1 MRIIFLIGQSN
12 TGKDTVL
19 SLLLKE
25 LTYLKR
31 YVYNTTRPM
40 REGEKNGV
48 TYNFKTYDGFQK
60 DFELG
65 KVIEYRKYEMADGN
79 TVVYYTPVIKPDD
92 NIYLL
97 TGTVAMCKSCI
108 KYYGSDIVVPIMLQV
123 SDRER
128 LMRGIL
134 REDKNKGDY
143 KEVARRFYDEF
154 TEYND
159 ENINS
164 IENLIKV
171 ENVDLKV
178 CVNEL
183 KEIIESSV

>member
-1 MRIIFLIGQSN
+1 MRVIFLIGQSN
-12 TGKDTVL
+12 TGKDTIMN
-19 SLLLKE
+19 LLLKE
-25 LTYLKR
+25 LTYLKG

-40 REGEKNGV
+40 REGEENGV
-48 TYNFKTYDGFQK
+48 TYNFKTYEEFQR
-60 DFELG
+60 DLELEE
-65 KVIEYRKYEMADGN
+65 VIEYREYKMADGN
-79 TVVYYTPVIKPDD
+79 IVVYYTPAIKPDD

-97 TGTVAMCKSCI
+97 TGTVNMCKSCI

-134 REDKNKGDY
+134 REDKNKRDY

-154 TEYND
+154 NEYND

-164 IENLIKV
+164 IENLRRV
-171 ENVDLKV
+171 ENVDLED

-183 KEIIESSV
+183 KQIIESYV

>member
-1 MRIIFLIGQSN
+1 MRVIFLIGQSN
-12 TGKDTVL
+12 TGKDTIQN
-19 SLLLKE
+19 LLLDE
-25 LTYLKR
+25 VSYLRR

-40 REGEKNGV
+40 REGEKNGI
-48 TYNFKTYDGFQK
+48 TYNFKTYEDFQR
-60 DFELG
+60 DLELR
-65 KVIEYRKYEMADGN
+65 KVIEYRKYKMADGN
-79 TVVYYTPVIKPDD
+79 IVVYYTPAIKPDD

-97 TGTVAMCKSCI
+97 TGTVVMCKSCI
-108 KYYGSDIVVPIMLQV
+108 EYYGSDIVLPIMLQV

-154 TEYND
+154 TEYSD

-164 IENLIKV
+164 IENIIKV
-171 ENVDLKV
+171 ENIDIRV
-178 CVNEL
+178 CVDEI
-183 KEIIESSV
+183 KKIIESCI

>member
-1 MRIIFLIGQSN
+1 MRVIFLIGQSN
-12 TGKDTVL
+12 TGKDTIMN
-19 SLLLKE
+19 LLLKE
-25 LTYLKR
+25 LAYLKR

-40 REGEKNGV
+40 REGEKDGV
-48 TYNFKTYDGFQK
+48 TYNFKTYEGFQR
-60 DFELG
+60 DLELG
-65 KVIEYRKYEMADGN
+65 KVIEYRKYEMADGRV
-79 TVVYYTPVIKPDD
+79 VVYYTPAIKPDG

-97 TGTVAMCKSCI
+97 TGTVDMCKSCI
-108 KYYGSDIVVPIMLQV
+108 EYYGSDIVVPIMLQV

-164 IENLIKV
+164 IENLREV

-178 CVNEL
+178 CISEL
-183 KEIIESSV
+183 KQIIESYV